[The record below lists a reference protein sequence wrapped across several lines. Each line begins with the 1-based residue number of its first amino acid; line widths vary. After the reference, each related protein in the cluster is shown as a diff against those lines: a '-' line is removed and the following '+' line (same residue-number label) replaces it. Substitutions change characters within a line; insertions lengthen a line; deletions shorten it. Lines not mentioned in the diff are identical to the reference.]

1 MKLEELKCPKQKKN
15 HRYYPQTKKETC
27 KEYSD
32 EHKNDTEILQYD
44 SGEASFENEGSV
56 NDKSLNLGR
65 KFETSIC
72 F

>member
-1 MKLEELKCPKQKKN
+1 M
-15 HRYYPQTKKETC
+15 KKEKC
-27 KEYSD
+27 KEHNE

-44 SGEASFENEGSV
+44 SGEASLENEESD

-65 KFETSIC
+65 KFETLIR